1 MTALPSPSHPSDRRH
16 FFGLACAPVL
26 SAAALGLLAGH
37 SPRALAATQMPD
49 SDVGILNVALA
60 LEHEAIGAYQL
71 GAESGLLTKPV
82 LDVALLFQ
90 SHHKAHRDAL
100 IGTVEKLGGTPVA
113 AKSLKELGM
122 ALQAHTLQNQSDVL
136 ALARR
141 LEGGAANAY
150 LGVLPSLKDPKLGA
164 IAARL
169 AADETMHWTA
179 LTQAMGLALP
189 SAALSFGA

>member
-1 MTALPSPSHPSDRRH
+1 MTSLPSSSHPSDRRH

-122 ALQAHTLQNQSDVL
+122 ALQAHTLQNQGDVL

-189 SAALSFGA
+189 TAALSFGA

>member
-1 MTALPSPSHPSDRRH
+1 MTSLPSSSLPSDRRH

>member
-1 MTALPSPSHPSDRRH
+1 MSTPPTTSQQNQRRQFFATA
-16 FFGLACAPVL
+16 GAPVL
-26 SAAALGLLAGH
+26 SAAALSLLAGH
-37 SPRALAATQMPD
+37 STRALAATPMAD
-49 SDVGILNVALA
+49 SDVGILNVALT

-82 LDVALLFQ
+82 QSVALLFQ

-100 IGTVEKLGGTPVA
+100 IGAIEKLGGTPVA

-122 ALQAHTLQNQSDVL
+122 ALQAHTLQNQTDVL

-150 LGVLPSLKDPKLGA
+150 LGVLPSFKDAKLGTV
-164 IAARL
+164 AARL

-189 SAALSFGA
+189 TAALSFGA

>member
-1 MTALPSPSHPSDRRH
+1 MTSLPPSSMANRRH
-16 FFGLACAPVL
+16 FFGQVSAPVL

-37 SPRALAATQMPD
+37 SPRALAAMQSPG
-49 SDVGILNVALA
+49 SDVGILNAALA

-71 GAESGLLTKPV
+71 GAESGLLTKPT
-82 LDVALLFQ
+82 LSVALLFQ
-90 SHHKAHRDAL
+90 GHHKAHRDAL
-100 IGTVEKLGGTPVA
+100 IGTIEKLGGTPVA
-113 AKSLKELGM
+113 ATSLKELGM
-122 ALQAHTLQNQSDVL
+122 ALQANTLQNQNDVL

-150 LGVLPSLKDPKLGA
+150 LSLLPSFKDAKLGA

-179 LTQAMGLALP
+179 LTQALGLALP